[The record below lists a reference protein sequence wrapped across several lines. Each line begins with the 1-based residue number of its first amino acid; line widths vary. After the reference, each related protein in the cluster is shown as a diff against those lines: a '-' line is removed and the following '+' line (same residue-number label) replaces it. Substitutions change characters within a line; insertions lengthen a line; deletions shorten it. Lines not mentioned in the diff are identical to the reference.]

1 MFNFRL
7 QRVLDLRQRRE
18 QQTAARLAEA
28 RQNADTA
35 VAAHGAIEQARAD
48 GRSHAA
54 ETAGAG
60 TCSMGE
66 LQFMS
71 AVMAHLDT
79 RAEESGRAMRDAEA
93 AVDSTGGEF
102 SNAVRD
108 RRALDKLKDRQRDA
122 WEQVQSLQDRQ
133 TMDAVALM
141 RFVGRASKGG
151 R

>member
-7 QRVLDLRQRRE
+7 QRVLDLRERRE
-18 QQTAARLAEA
+18 QETAVRLAGA
-28 RQNADTA
+28 RQEVD
-35 VAAHGAIEQARAD
+35 AAQAEHGAIEQARAD

-54 ETAGAG
+54 EAAGAG
-60 TCSMGE
+60 ACSMGE

-71 AVMAHLDT
+71 AVLAHLDT
-79 RAEESGRAMRDAEA
+79 RAEESGRAVRAAEA
-93 AVDSTGGEF
+93 VADSTGGEF
-102 SNAVRD
+102 SDAVRD

-141 RFVGRASKGG
+141 RYVGRAGG
-151 R
+151 ER